1 MSPTRGPL
9 VPWSL
14 GSLVPWSLGSLL
26 LFAPTLSAQAPDRS
40 KAPVPGPT
48 PSLTLPAVQTTRL
61 SNGLRVQLVEMH
73 EVPLVKIG
81 LVVPAGAAEDPAGK
95 FGVASLTAAMLDEG
109 AGTRSALEIAE
120 EVAYLGATL
129 TTGSSYDAS
138 SVTAG
143 VPVARIEP
151 TLALMADVVVRP
163 TFPDAELERLR
174 TEILTGMLQARDN
187 PAAIASL
194 AFPRLLYGTAHR
206 YGTAEN
212 GTPESVKAIAVDDL
226 RAFYRTRY
234 RPDTATL
241 TVVGD
246 VTKDQVVPM
255 LERVFGGWKAE
266 GQPPARADLP
276 DAPQPASRSIVLV
289 DKPGAAQSQVRIGWV
304 GVPRATPDYFP
315 LTVANTLLG
324 GSFTSRLNTNLRET
338 HGYAY
343 GAFSQFAMRREA
355 GPFFA
360 GAGVQT
366 DKTAESVREFFN
378 EFDAIRTPIP
388 VDEFGKAQRNVAL
401 SFPGEF
407 ETAGDLLARLQA
419 KVALDLPDDVY
430 ATYVQKVSAV
440 TPAEALK
447 AMTARVQPSKFL
459 VVVVGDR
466 EKVEQPLRA
475 LGLGPV
481 RVMTVEDALR

>member
-1 MSPTRGPL
+1 MARA
-9 VPWSL
+9 WSL
-14 GSLVPWSLGSLL
+14 GSLVPWSLGLL
-26 LFAPTLSAQAPDRS
+26 LGLATPASAQGPDRS
-40 KAPVPGPT
+40 KAPAPGPA
-48 PSLTLPAVQTTRL
+48 PSLLLPSVQAERL

-73 EVPLVKIG
+73 EVPLVKVGMVI
-81 LVVPAGAAEDPAGK
+81 PAGAAEDPAGK

-120 EVAYLGATL
+120 EVAYLGASL
-129 TTGSSYDAS
+129 TTASSYDSS

-143 VPVARIEP
+143 VPVARLEP
-151 TLALMADVVVRP
+151 TLALMADVVTRP
-163 TFPDAELERLR
+163 TFPPAELERLR
-174 TEILTGMLQARDN
+174 TEILTAMLQARDN
-187 PAAIASL
+187 PAAVATL
-194 AFPRLLYGTAHR
+194 AFPRLLFGTTHR

-212 GTPESVKAIAVDDL
+212 GTPDTVKAMTVDDL
-226 RAFYRTRY
+226 RAFYQSRY

-241 TVVGD
+241 IVVGD
-246 VTKDQVVPM
+246 ITKAQVLPM
-255 LERVFGGWKAE
+255 LERAFGSWKAA
-266 GQPPARADLP
+266 GPAPARADLA
-276 DAPQPASRSIVLV
+276 DAPQPASRTIVLI

-304 GVPRATPDYFP
+304 GVPRSTPEYFP

-343 GAFSQFAMRREA
+343 GAFSQFVMRRDA

-388 VDEFGKAQRNVAL
+388 ADEFGKAQRNVAL

-407 ETAGDLLARLQA
+407 ETTGDLLAKLQA

-430 ATYVQKVSAV
+430 ATYVPKVTSV
-440 TPAEALK
+440 TPADASR
-447 AMTARVQPSKFL
+447 AMSARVQPSKFL

-466 EKVEQPLRA
+466 QQVEAPLKA

-481 RVMTVEDALR
+481 KVMTVEEALR

>member
-1 MSPTRGPL
+1 MSHTPGL
-9 VPWSL
+9 VASWFL
-14 GSLVPWSLGSLL
+14 GGVLVLASTP
-26 LFAPTLSAQAPDRS
+26 AAQGPDRS
-40 KAPVPGPT
+40 KTPAPGPA
-48 PSLTLPAVQTTRL
+48 PSLTLPPVQTARL

-81 LVVPAGAAEDPAGK
+81 LVVPAGAAEDPAGR

-109 AGTRSALEIAE
+109 AGARSALGIAE

-129 TTGSSYDAS
+129 TTASSYDSS

-143 VPVARIEP
+143 VPVARIAP
-151 TLALMADVVVRP
+151 TLALMADVVMRP
-163 TFPDAELERLR
+163 TFPAAELERLR

-187 PAAIASL
+187 PAAIAAL

-234 RPDTATL
+234 RPDTSTL
-241 TVVGD
+241 IVVGD
-246 VTKDQVVPM
+246 VTKAVAVPM
-255 LERVFGGWKAE
+255 LERAFGAWKAE
-266 GQPPARADLP
+266 GPPPARADLP
-276 DAPQPASRSIVLV
+276 EAPQPESRSVVLI

-304 GVPRATPDYFP
+304 GVPRSTPDYFP

-388 VDEFGKAQRNVAL
+388 VEEFSKAQRNVGL

-407 ETAGDLLARLQA
+407 ETTGDLLARLQA
-419 KVALDLPDDVY
+419 QVALDLPDDVY
-430 ATYVQKVSAV
+430 ATYVAKVTSV
-440 TPAEALK
+440 TAAEASK
-447 AMTARVQPSKFL
+447 AMVARVQPSKFL

-466 EKVEQPLRA
+466 ETVEAPLRA

-481 RVMTVEDALR
+481 RVLTVEDALR

>member
-1 MSPTRGPL
+1 MSRARGPL
-9 VPWSL
+9 APWSL
-14 GSLVPWSLGSLL
+14 GLL
-26 LFAPTLSAQAPDRS
+26 LGFSITLVAQGPDRS
-40 KAPVPGPT
+40 IAPAPGPA
-48 PSLTLPAVQTTRL
+48 PSLTLPPVQTGRL

-73 EVPLVKIG
+73 EVPLVKVG
-81 LVVPAGAAEDPAGK
+81 LVIPAGAAEDPVGK

-109 AGTRSALEIAE
+109 AGTRSTLELAE

-129 TTGSSYDAS
+129 TTASSYDWS
-138 SVTAG
+138 SVAAG
-143 VPVARIEP
+143 VPVARMEP
-151 TLALMADVVVRP
+151 ALALMADIVMRP
-163 TFPDAELERLR
+163 SFPAAELERLR
-174 TEILTGMLQARDN
+174 TETLTAMLQARDD
-187 PAAIASL
+187 PAAVAAL
-194 AFPRLLYGTAHR
+194 AFPRLLFGTAHR

-212 GTPESVKAIAVDDL
+212 GTPGTVKAMTVDDV
-226 RAFYRTRY
+226 RAFYQSRY

-241 TVVGD
+241 IVVGD
-246 VTKDQVVPM
+246 ITKDRAVPM
-255 LERVFGGWKAE
+255 LERAFGSWQAVGAA
-266 GQPPARADLP
+266 PARVDLP
-276 DAPQPASRSIVLV
+276 DAPQPASRTIVLI
-289 DKPGAAQSQVRIGWV
+289 DKPGAAQSQIRIGWV
-304 GVPRATPDYFP
+304 GVPRSTPEYFP

-343 GAFSQFAMRREA
+343 GAFSQFVMRREA

-388 VDEFGKAQRNVAL
+388 AGEFGKAQRNVAL

-407 ETAGDLLARLQA
+407 ETTGDLLARLQA

-430 ATYVQKVSAV
+430 STYVPKVTAV
-440 TPAEALK
+440 TPAEAST
-447 AMTARVQPSKFL
+447 AMAARVQPSRFL

-466 EKVEQPLRA
+466 KQVEAPLRA

-481 RVMTVEDALR
+481 RVLTVEEALR

>member
-1 MSPTRGPL
+1 MSRVFRSPRLRCCLGFLLAVSTPL
-9 VPWSL
+9 
-14 GSLVPWSLGSLL
+14 
-26 LFAPTLSAQAPDRS
+26 AAQGPDRS
-40 KAPVPGPT
+40 RAPAPGPA
-48 PSLTLPAVQTTRL
+48 PSVTLPPVQTARL

-81 LVVPAGAAEDPAGK
+81 LVVPAGAAEDPTGK
-95 FGVASLTAAMLDEG
+95 FGVANLTAAMLDEG

-129 TTGSSYDAS
+129 TTASSYDSS

-151 TLALMADVVVRP
+151 TLALMADVVMHP
-163 TFPDAELERLR
+163 TFPAAELERLR

-187 PAAIASL
+187 PEAIATL

-234 RPDTATL
+234 RPDTSTL
-241 TVVGD
+241 IVVGD
-246 VTKDQVVPM
+246 VTKDQAVPM
-255 LERVFGGWKAE
+255 LERAFGGWTAE
-266 GQPPARADLP
+266 GPPPARANLP
-276 DAPQPASRSIVLV
+276 DAPQPASRSIVLI

-304 GVPRATPDYFP
+304 GVPRSTPDYFP

-343 GAFSQFAMRREA
+343 GAFSLFAMRREA

-366 DKTAESVREFFN
+366 DKTAESVREFFH

-388 VDEFGKAQRNVAL
+388 AEEFGKAQRNVAL

-407 ETAGDLLARLQA
+407 ETTGDLLARLQA
-419 KVALDLPDDVY
+419 KVALGLPEDVY
-430 ATYVQKVSAV
+430 ATYVAKVTSV
-440 TPAEALK
+440 TPAEASK
-447 AMTARVQPSKFL
+447 AMTERVQPSKFL

-466 EKVEQPLRA
+466 EKVEAPLRA
-475 LGLGPV
+475 LGLGEV
-481 RVMTVEDALR
+481 RVMTVEEALR